1 MAWRTASLLDWSLIS
16 LVNMVI
22 FFAIRFVAPRRGFHN
37 WRLYLLYWCTVIYSA
52 VAILAQ
58 VTFHIIWGI
67 EGKGWIVAHS
77 WWAKLVGFAR
87 DQPWESPSVIYFL
100 IVQLSAAVLSLVEV
114 FGSRIHQDSCWLNFS
129 FDIEQI
135 GYHFRVACCLLLPAV
150 QLIVSIS
157 HPSWISLPFFV
168 FSCIGLVDWSL
179 TSNFLGLFRWWRLLE
194 IYSVFSILLLYIYQ
208 LRVKFPYVVVAFAD

>member
-1 MAWRTASLLDWSLIS
+1 MAWRTGGCAGRCLLSLLLLTASLLDWSLIS

-135 GYHFRVACCLLLPAV
+135 GQH
-150 QLIVSIS
+150 
-157 HPSWISLPFFV
+157 
-168 FSCIGLVDWSL
+168 
-179 TSNFLGLFRWWRLLE
+179 
-194 IYSVFSILLLYIYQ
+194 
-208 LRVKFPYVVVAFAD
+208 